1 MFLAPIERLPV
12 ELLQPIF
19 IAAGYSIALIEA
31 STYIAARLSS
41 EYIYHSTC
49 NYYLTDVRGTR
60 AELSAVQTYI
70 FASKW
75 MTWSFFKSWI
85 MRRYGSAGCLCGR
98 TPKEGC
104 FDAQW
109 PPNFED
115 TSQMLFSRSHL
126 PQLSIVKGRIP
137 KKLLS
142 GPWTRDKIEFLRFLL
157 WITAMTVDWMNPETA
172 QVAIDGRKQAMLD
185 RNLEAVEL
193 FNHNRRLGRPADL
206 EMVLFVVMHAGC
218 DRSIVYD
225 TLLAANMW
233 YGRKTARCSAELHK
247 WCKCRIANGDPKGR
261 WLQKKLWESC
271 ILDHQGNAE
280 THEHI
285 GQHLDPTTEAY
296 EGGPEDM
303 FTTHKLHWNE
313 VCSSFSSWRRQSL
326 FGYMSQLGTLYLDC
340 VNQRL
345 FIAGRCKMQATS

>member
-1 MFLAPIERLPV
+1 MVLAPIERLPV

-19 IAAGYSIALIEA
+19 IAAGHSIALIEA

-49 NYYLTDVRGTR
+49 NYYLTDQMDDMVFLQVLDHATVMVSLDVSVDGRRKKAASMRSGRRTLKILR
-60 AELSAVQTYI
+60 RCCSYRRSITY
-70 FASKW
+70 
-75 MTWSFFKSWI
+75 
-85 MRRYGSAGCLCGR
+85 L
-98 TPKEGC
+98 E
-104 FDAQW
+104 
-109 PPNFED
+109 
-115 TSQMLFSRSHL
+115 
-126 PQLSIVKGRIP
+126 LSIVKGRIP

-206 EMVLFVVMHAGC
+206 GTVLFAVMHAGC

-233 YGRKTARCSAELHK
+233 YGRKTAQNVLPS
-247 WCKCRIANGDPKGR
+247 
-261 WLQKKLWESC
+261 
-271 ILDHQGNAE
+271 
-280 THEHI
+280 
-285 GQHLDPTTEAY
+285 
-296 EGGPEDM
+296 
-303 FTTHKLHWNE
+303 FT
-313 VCSSFSSWRRQSL
+313 SGASL
-326 FGYMSQLGTLYLDC
+326 G
-340 VNQRL
+340 
-345 FIAGRCKMQATS
+345 